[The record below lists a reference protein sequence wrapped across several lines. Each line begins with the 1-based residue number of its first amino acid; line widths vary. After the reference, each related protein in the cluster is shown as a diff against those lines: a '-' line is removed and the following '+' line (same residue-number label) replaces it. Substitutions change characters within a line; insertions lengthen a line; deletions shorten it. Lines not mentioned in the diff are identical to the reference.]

1 MSAHSRR
8 LFLKTTVAALGASVA
23 APVILPSR
31 VFAAEAAEPL
41 ADPLFDK
48 IKAVSL
54 FDGKSFDGWDG
65 PQTAFR
71 IEDGAI
77 VGGTLKERI
86 PRNEFM
92 STKKVYG
99 DFELRLMVK
108 LVGKDANGGIQI
120 RSKRVPNGNEM
131 IGYQADL
138 GQNYWGCL
146 YDESR
151 RNKVLVKP
159 DAAEL
164 AKVLKREDWNPY
176 VIRCVG
182 KRIQL
187 WLAGYQTVDYTEPDE
202 KIEQTG
208 VIGVQIHSGPPTET
222 WYKDLMIKEVPA
234 AGK

>member
-1 MSAHSRR
+1 MSAHTRR
-8 LFLKTTVAALGASVA
+8 IFLKTTAALGAAVA
-23 APVILPSR
+23 FPGILPSR
-31 VFAAEAAEPL
+31 AVGAEPSGPP
-41 ADPLFDK
+41 ADPRFEK
-48 IKAVSL
+48 IEAVPL

-65 PQTAFR
+65 PQNSFR

-92 STKKVYG
+92 STKKVYA

-120 RSKRVPNGNEM
+120 RSKRIPDGNEM

-151 RNKVLVKP
+151 RRKVLVQP

-164 AKVLKREDWNPY
+164 NKVLKREDWNPY

-222 WYKDLMIKEVPA
+222 WYKDLMIKELPA
-234 AGK
+234 AEK